1 MPRTGAQSNGEV
13 SPARNPVG
21 IERRPQ
27 TLPSASVLAV
37 ASLMASNTT
46 ANGTIRSI
54 VSEARPTVRPVEDR
68 RKRSYQSTEVH
79 QMPRMSRIRAHDG
92 SVFRRNIAIL
102 RDSVFLAKSERKGLN
117 PRIEELN
124 LEGAVFD
131 WTLLPDELIET
142 WFPDLAVAIGR

>member
-1 MPRTGAQSNGEV
+1 
-13 SPARNPVG
+13 
-21 IERRPQ
+21 
-27 TLPSASVLAV
+27 
-37 ASLMASNTT
+37 MASNTT
-46 ANGTIRSI
+46 AKGTIRLI
-54 VSEARPTVRPVEDR
+54 VSETRPTVRPVEDR

-79 QMPRMSRIRAHDG
+79 QMPRMSSIRAHDG

-102 RDSVFLAKSERKGLN
+102 HDSVFLAKSERKGLN

-131 WTLLPDELIET
+131 WTLLPDELIEP

>member
-27 TLPSASVLAV
+27 TLSSAVGRP
-37 ASLMASNTT
+37 SLMASNTT
-46 ANGTIRSI
+46 AKGTIRLI
-54 VSEARPTVRPVEDR
+54 VSETRPTVRPVEDR

-102 RDSVFLAKSERKGLN
+102 HDSVFLAKSERKGLN
-117 PRIEELN
+117 ARIEELN

-131 WTLLPDELIET
+131 WTLLPDELIES

>member
-1 MPRTGAQSNGEV
+1 
-13 SPARNPVG
+13 
-21 IERRPQ
+21 
-27 TLPSASVLAV
+27 
-37 ASLMASNTT
+37 MASNTT
-46 ANGTIRSI
+46 ANGTIRLI
-54 VSEARPTVRPVEDR
+54 VGETRPTVRPVEDR

>member
-1 MPRTGAQSNGEV
+1 MARTGAQSNGEV

-27 TLPSASVLAV
+27 TLSSAVGRP
-37 ASLMASNTT
+37 SLMASITT
-46 ANGTIRSI
+46 AKGTIRLI
-54 VSEARPTVRPVEDR
+54 VSETRPTVRPVEDR
-68 RKRSYQSTEVH
+68 RKRSYQSTELH

-117 PRIEELN
+117 ARIEELN

>member
-21 IERRPQ
+21 VERRPQ
-27 TLPSASVLAV
+27 TLSSAVGRP
-37 ASLMASNTT
+37 SLMASNTT
-46 ANGTIRSI
+46 AKGTIRLI
-54 VSEARPTVRPVEDR
+54 VSETRPTVRPVEDR

-79 QMPRMSRIRAHDG
+79 QMHRMSRIRAHDG

-117 PRIEELN
+117 ARIEELN